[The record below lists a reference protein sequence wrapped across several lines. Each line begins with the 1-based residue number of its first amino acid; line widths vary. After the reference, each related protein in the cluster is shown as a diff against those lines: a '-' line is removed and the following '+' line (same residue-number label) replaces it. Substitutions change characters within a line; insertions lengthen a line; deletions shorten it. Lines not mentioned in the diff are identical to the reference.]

1 MVGQAY
7 VNNSFF
13 TDGNG
18 NVVDHATIPTN
29 YAMVTADCA
38 SKCSWDIH
46 YSGLFTEDA
55 EFTIKLSQIQE
66 WVNDVKKI
74 VRTEL
79 AEAEARLSKRYGEGK
94 VSTLPI
100 VI

>member
-1 MVGQAY
+1 M
-7 VNNSFF
+7 
-13 TDGNG
+13 
-18 NVVDHATIPTN
+18 DHATIPRN
-29 YAMVTADCA
+29 YAMASADCA
-38 SKCSWDIH
+38 PKCTWNVH
-46 YSGLFTEDA
+46 YSGVHTEDV
-55 EFTIKLSQIQE
+55 EFTIKLSQFKE

-94 VSTLPI
+94 VSTFPI